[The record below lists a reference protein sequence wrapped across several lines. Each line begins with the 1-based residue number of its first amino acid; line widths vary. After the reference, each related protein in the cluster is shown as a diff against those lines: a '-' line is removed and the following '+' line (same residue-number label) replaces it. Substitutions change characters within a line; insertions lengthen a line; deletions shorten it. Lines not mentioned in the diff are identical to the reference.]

1 MSCLCVSEKT
11 SSFNWVS
18 CEIMN
23 LQAVAEIN
31 RDLGILVTFKGM
43 SLKTG
48 NPLMLDLVFMPHCH
62 WSFA

>member
-23 LQAVAEIN
+23 LLAVAQIN
-31 RDLGILVTFKGM
+31 PDLGILIAFKGM

-48 NPLMLDLVFMPHCH
+48 NPLMLDLVFGPLCHC
-62 WSFA
+62 SFA